1 MSSLTYS
8 AIPGGGSPG
17 QLFLNYTYVDHG
29 MSPYTVLDTDAFLGC
44 DTSTGTITI
53 LLPDSPTSG
62 ETYFIKDIAGQAFTS
77 NITVTTVGG
86 TDTIDGLTS
95 QTMNTAFQCLD
106 VLYNGSGQYLTF

>member
-8 AIPGGGSPG
+8 TLSGGGSSG

-29 MSPYTVLDTDAFLGC
+29 MSPYTVQATDAFLGC

-53 LLPDSPTSG
+53 LLPDAPTTG
-62 ETYFIKDIAGQAFTS
+62 ETYFIKDISGLAITN

-86 TDTIDGLTS
+86 TDTIDALTS
-95 QTMNTAFQCLD
+95 QTMNSAFECLD